1 MPEEHVKHVE
11 TIVAPSVVEYVPAPQ
26 AGHAFGRPRAL
37 EKVPARQSWQ
47 VMAAMAP
54 RLVEYLPAPHWLQ
67 LALAGMPVPV
77 WKVPAMQD
85 RHTETAGPPRTV
97 E

>member
-1 MPEEHVKHVE
+1 
-11 TIVAPSVVEYVPAPQ
+11 
-26 AGHAFGRPRAL
+26 
-37 EKVPARQSWQ
+37 
-47 VMAAMAP
+47 MAP

-85 RHTETAGPPRTV
+85 RHTETTGPPRTV